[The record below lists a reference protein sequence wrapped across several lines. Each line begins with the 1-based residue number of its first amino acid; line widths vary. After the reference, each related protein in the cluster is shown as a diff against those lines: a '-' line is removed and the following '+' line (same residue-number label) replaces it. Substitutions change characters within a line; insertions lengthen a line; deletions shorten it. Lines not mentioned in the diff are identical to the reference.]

1 MASNTPLAGLRA
13 AIETELE
20 FPRGDPTAVLREAV
34 SDIDRLEQTIT
45 ELLSMARASTAA
57 SLSVSIAEVMADLET
72 SWSRRLAKRGRTLTV
87 SGARFVPT
95 VRGNRAALRHGLDV
109 LIENAL
115 VHGAG
120 EIRIEHAFTH
130 DTVTISV
137 SDEGP
142 GFSDEEPA
150 PGHGVGLPLAQR
162 LIESMP
168 GRLTIVRPE
177 SPPRID
183 ILLQR
188 AEREPD

>member
-1 MASNTPLAGLRA
+1 M
-13 AIETELE
+13 
-20 FPRGDPTAVLREAV
+20 
-34 SDIDRLEQTIT
+34 
-45 ELLSMARASTAA
+45 
-57 SLSVSIAEVMADLET
+57 
-72 SWSRRLAKRGRTLTV
+72 
-87 SGARFVPT
+87 SGARFVPA

-120 EIRIEHAFTH
+120 EIRIEQAFNH

-137 SDEGP
+137 VAASF
-142 GFSDEEPA
+142 GFSGEEPA
-150 PGHGVGLPLAQR
+150 PGHGLGLPLARR

-177 SPPRID
+177 SRPRID

-188 AEREPD
+188 AEPEPD